1 MTKKDKKG
9 TAIRLLKYLLDA
21 KRLFIFALILTVIS
35 NYLAL
40 YIPLY
45 SGKAIDA
52 IGLDGNVNFELVF
65 TNCKYMLACI
75 ILSALSS
82 YFTEVLLVKL
92 SAKITKRMRQEV
104 FEHLQQLPVS
114 YFDHHATGD
123 IISRISY
130 DIDTINTSLS
140 SDLITILTTL
150 ITVVGSLIMMIR
162 ISTTLCLIFVVTT
175 PIIVFITRHRAKKV
189 RPMFSKRSHLL
200 GKLNG
205 FVEEMLSGYK
215 TIKAYGK
222 EDKIVERFDTN
233 NIEAIDAYYEA
244 EYEGSIVGPTV
255 ALVNNLSL
263 SFVSGLGAILFLNK
277 QISIGNIS
285 SFIMY
290 SRKFSGP
297 ISELAN
303 IMAELQSA
311 ISAAERVFDLL
322 DTPVEKEDDKD
333 AITLENVSGDIAFEN
348 VHFSY
353 EVGKEIIHGM
363 NLHIH
368 PGKLVAIVGPTGAGK
383 TTIINMLM
391 RFYDPTSGTIKLDGN
406 DITKCTRAS
415 LQKQYSMVLQD
426 TWLFDGTVYENVAY
440 GKDNATKEEVIEVCK
455 AAQIHDFIMTLK
467 DGYDTRIQENG
478 VNISKGQK
486 QLLTIAR
493 AMLSETKMLILDEAT
508 SNVDS
513 YTEQKI
519 QSAIQELCK
528 NKTAFV
534 IAHRLSTIENAD
546 LIVVLRHGEII
557 EQGTHDELLKQ
568 KGFYASLFNAQWEG

>member
-1 MTKKDKKG
+1 MTKKDKKS
-9 TAIRLLKYLLDA
+9 TIIRLLRYLLEA
-21 KRLFIFALILTVIS
+21 KWIFLFALILTVIS

-40 YIPLY
+40 YIPYY

-52 IGLDGNVNFELVF
+52 IGLENNVDFDAVLINA
-65 TNCKYMLACI
+65 KYMLICI
-75 ILSALSS
+75 VLSACSS
-82 YFTEVLLVKL
+82 YFTEVLLVKM
-92 SAKITKRMRQEV
+92 SAKITKKMRKEV
-104 FEHLQQLPVS
+104 FEHLQKLPVS
-114 YFDHHATGD
+114 FFDQNATGD

-140 SDLITILTTL
+140 SDLITILTTM
-150 ITVVGSLIMMIR
+150 ITVVGSLIMMIQ
-162 ISTTLCLIFVVTT
+162 ISKTLCLIFVVTT
-175 PIIVFITRHRAKKV
+175 PIIVFITRHRSKKV
-189 RPMFSKRSHLL
+189 RPLFSRRSYLL

-205 FVEEMLSGYK
+205 FVEEMLSGHK

-222 EDKIVERFDTN
+222 ESKIVEKFDQN
-233 NIEAIDAYYEA
+233 NIEAVDAYYKA

-263 SFVSGLGAILFLNK
+263 SFVSGLGAFLFLCH
-277 QISIGNIS
+277 QITIGNIS

-311 ISAAERVFDLL
+311 LSASERVFALL
-322 DTPVEKEDDKD
+322 DTPIEKKDDED
-333 AITLENVSGDIAFEN
+333 AIVLDNVEGRVDFN
-348 VHFSY
+348 HVHFSY
-353 EVGKEIIHGM
+353 VPNKEIIHDLS
-363 NLHIH
+363 LHIE
-368 PGKLVAIVGPTGAGK
+368 PGMLVAIVGPTGAGK
-383 TTIINMLM
+383 TTIMNLLM
-391 RFYDPTSGTIKLDGN
+391 RFYDPTSGVIQLDEK
-406 DITKCTRAS
+406 DITKCTRSS

-440 GKDNATKEEVIEVCK
+440 GREGATREEVIEACK
-455 AAQIHDFIMTLK
+455 AAQIHDFIETLK

-493 AMLSETKMLILDEAT
+493 AMVSDTKMLILDEAT

-519 QSAIQELCK
+519 QSAILELCK

-546 LIVVLRHGEII
+546 IILVLNHGKII
-557 EQGTHDELLKQ
+557 EHGTHSELLNQ
-568 KGFYASLFNAQWEG
+568 KGFYASLFNAQWEN

>member
-1 MTKKDKKG
+1 MTKKDKKS
-9 TAIRLLKYLLDA
+9 TIIRLLRYLLEA
-21 KRLFIFALILTVIS
+21 KWIFLFALILTVVS

-40 YIPLY
+40 YIPYY

-52 IGLDGNVNFELVF
+52 IGLENNVDFDAVLINA
-65 TNCKYMLACI
+65 KYMLICI
-75 ILSALSS
+75 VLSACSS
-82 YFTEVLLVKL
+82 YFTEVLLVKM
-92 SAKITKRMRQEV
+92 SAKITKKMRKEV
-104 FEHLQQLPVS
+104 FEHLQKLPVS
-114 YFDHHATGD
+114 FFDQNATGD

-140 SDLITILTTL
+140 SDLITILTTM
-150 ITVVGSLIMMIR
+150 ITVVGSLIMMIQ
-162 ISTTLCLIFVVTT
+162 ISKTLCLIFVVTT
-175 PIIVFITRHRAKKV
+175 PIIVFITRHRSKKV
-189 RPMFSKRSHLL
+189 RPLFSRRSYLL

-205 FVEEMLSGYK
+205 FVEEMLSGHK

-222 EDKIVERFDTN
+222 ESKIVEKFDQN
-233 NIEAIDAYYEA
+233 NIEAVDAYYKA

-263 SFVSGLGAILFLNK
+263 SFVSGLGAFLFLCH
-277 QISIGNIS
+277 QITIGNIS

-311 ISAAERVFDLL
+311 LSASERVFALL
-322 DTPVEKEDDKD
+322 DTPIEKKDDED
-333 AITLENVSGDIAFEN
+333 AIVLDNVEGRVDFN
-348 VHFSY
+348 HVHFSY
-353 EVGKEIIHGM
+353 VPNKEIIHDLS
-363 NLHIH
+363 LHIE
-368 PGKLVAIVGPTGAGK
+368 PGMLVAIVGPTGAGK
-383 TTIINMLM
+383 TTIMNLLM
-391 RFYDPTSGTIKLDGN
+391 RFYDPTSGVIQLDEK

-440 GKDNATKEEVIEVCK
+440 GREGATREEVIEACK
-455 AAQIHDFIMTLK
+455 AAQIHDFIETLK

-493 AMLSETKMLILDEAT
+493 AMVSDTKMLILDEAT

-519 QSAIQELCK
+519 QSAILELCK

-546 LIVVLRHGEII
+546 MILVLNHGKII
-557 EQGTHDELLKQ
+557 EHGTHTELLNQ
-568 KGFYASLFNAQWEG
+568 KGFYASLFNAQWEN

>member
-1 MTKKDKKG
+1 MTKKDKKS
-9 TAIRLLKYLLDA
+9 TIIRLLRYLLEA
-21 KRLFIFALILTVIS
+21 KWIFLFALILTVIS

-40 YIPLY
+40 YIPYY

-52 IGLDGNVNFELVF
+52 IGLENNVDFDAVLINA
-65 TNCKYMLACI
+65 KYMLICI
-75 ILSALSS
+75 VLSACSS
-82 YFTEVLLVKL
+82 YFTEVLLVKM
-92 SAKITKRMRQEV
+92 SAKITKKMRKEV
-104 FEHLQQLPVS
+104 FEHLQKLPVS
-114 YFDHHATGD
+114 FFDQNATGD

-140 SDLITILTTL
+140 SDLITILTTM
-150 ITVVGSLIMMIR
+150 ITVVGSLIMMIQ
-162 ISTTLCLIFVVTT
+162 ISKTLCLIFVVTT
-175 PIIVFITRHRAKKV
+175 PIIVFITRHRSKKV
-189 RPMFSKRSHLL
+189 RPLFSRRSYLL

-205 FVEEMLSGYK
+205 FVEEMLSGHK

-222 EDKIVERFDTN
+222 ESKIVEKFDQN
-233 NIEAIDAYYEA
+233 NIEAVDAYYKA

-263 SFVSGLGAILFLNK
+263 SFVSGLGAFLFLCH
-277 QISIGNIS
+277 QITIGNIS

-311 ISAAERVFDLL
+311 LSASERVFALL
-322 DTPVEKEDDKD
+322 DTPIEKKDDED
-333 AITLENVSGDIAFEN
+333 AIVLDNVEGRVDFN
-348 VHFSY
+348 HVHFSY
-353 EVGKEIIHGM
+353 VPNKEIIHDLS
-363 NLHIH
+363 LHIE
-368 PGKLVAIVGPTGAGK
+368 PGMLVAIVGPTGAGK
-383 TTIINMLM
+383 TTIMNLLM
-391 RFYDPTSGTIKLDGN
+391 RFYDPTSGVIQLDEK
-406 DITKCTRAS
+406 DITKCTRTS

-440 GKDNATKEEVIEVCK
+440 GREGATREEVIEACK
-455 AAQIHDFIMTLK
+455 AAQIHDFIETLK

-493 AMLSETKMLILDEAT
+493 AMVSDTKMLILDEAT

-519 QSAIQELCK
+519 QSAILELCK

-546 LIVVLRHGEII
+546 MILVLNHGKII
-557 EQGTHDELLKQ
+557 EHGTHSELLNQ
-568 KGFYASLFNAQWEG
+568 KGFYASLFNAQWEN

>member
-1 MTKKDKKG
+1 MTKKDKKS
-9 TAIRLLKYLLDA
+9 TIIRLLRYLLEA
-21 KRLFIFALILTVIS
+21 KWIFLFALILTVVS

-40 YIPLY
+40 YIPYY

-52 IGLDGNVNFELVF
+52 IGLENNVDFDAVLINA
-65 TNCKYMLACI
+65 KYMLICI
-75 ILSALSS
+75 VLSACSS
-82 YFTEVLLVKL
+82 YFTEVLLVKM
-92 SAKITKRMRQEV
+92 SAKITKKMRKEV
-104 FEHLQQLPVS
+104 FEHLQKLPVS
-114 YFDHHATGD
+114 FFDQNATGD

-140 SDLITILTTL
+140 SDLITILTTM
-150 ITVVGSLIMMIR
+150 ITVVGSLIMMIQ
-162 ISTTLCLIFVVTT
+162 ISKTLCLIFVVTT
-175 PIIVFITRHRAKKV
+175 PIIVFITRHRSKKV
-189 RPMFSKRSHLL
+189 RPLFSRRSYLL

-205 FVEEMLSGYK
+205 FVEEMLSGHK

-222 EDKIVERFDTN
+222 ESKIVEKFDQN
-233 NIEAIDAYYEA
+233 NIEAVDAYYKA

-263 SFVSGLGAILFLNK
+263 SFVSGLGAFLFLCH
-277 QISIGNIS
+277 QITIGNIS

-311 ISAAERVFDLL
+311 LSASERVFALL
-322 DTPVEKEDDKD
+322 DTPVEKKDDED
-333 AITLENVSGDIAFEN
+333 AIVLDNVEGRVDFN
-348 VHFSY
+348 HVHFSY
-353 EVGKEIIHGM
+353 VPNKEIIHDLS
-363 NLHIH
+363 LHIE
-368 PGKLVAIVGPTGAGK
+368 PGMLVAIVGPTGAGK
-383 TTIINMLM
+383 TTIMNLLM
-391 RFYDPTSGTIKLDGN
+391 RFYDPTSGVIQLDEK

-440 GKDNATKEEVIEVCK
+440 GREGATREEVIEACK
-455 AAQIHDFIMTLK
+455 AAQIHDFIETLK

-493 AMLSETKMLILDEAT
+493 AMVSDTKMLILDEAT

-519 QSAIQELCK
+519 QSAILELCK

-546 LIVVLRHGEII
+546 MILVLNHGKII
-557 EQGTHDELLKQ
+557 EHGTHSELLNQ
-568 KGFYASLFNAQWEG
+568 KGFYASLFNAQWEN

>member
-1 MTKKDKKG
+1 MTKKDKKS
-9 TAIRLLKYLLDA
+9 TIIRLLRYLLEA
-21 KRLFIFALILTVIS
+21 KWIFLFALILTVVS

-40 YIPLY
+40 YIPYY

-52 IGLDGNVNFELVF
+52 IGLENNVDFDAVLINA
-65 TNCKYMLACI
+65 KYMLICI
-75 ILSALSS
+75 VLSACSS
-82 YFTEVLLVKL
+82 YFTEVLLVKM
-92 SAKITKRMRQEV
+92 SAKITKKMRKEV
-104 FEHLQQLPVS
+104 FEHLQKLPVS
-114 YFDHHATGD
+114 FFDQNATGD

-140 SDLITILTTL
+140 SDLITILTTM
-150 ITVVGSLIMMIR
+150 ITVVGSLIMMIQ
-162 ISTTLCLIFVVTT
+162 ISKTLCLIFVVTT
-175 PIIVFITRHRAKKV
+175 PIIVFITRHRSKKV
-189 RPMFSKRSHLL
+189 RPLFSRRSYLL

-205 FVEEMLSGYK
+205 FVEEMLSGHK

-222 EDKIVERFDTN
+222 ESKIVEKFDQN
-233 NIEAIDAYYEA
+233 NIEAVDAYYKA

-263 SFVSGLGAILFLNK
+263 SFVSGLGAFLFLCH
-277 QISIGNIS
+277 QITIGNIS

-311 ISAAERVFDLL
+311 LSASERVFALL
-322 DTPVEKEDDKD
+322 DTPVEKKDGED
-333 AITLENVSGDIAFEN
+333 AIVLDNVEGRVDFN
-348 VHFSY
+348 HVHFSY
-353 EVGKEIIHGM
+353 VPNKEIIHDLS
-363 NLHIH
+363 LHIE
-368 PGKLVAIVGPTGAGK
+368 PGMLVAIVGPTGAGK
-383 TTIINMLM
+383 TTIMNLLM
-391 RFYDPTSGTIKLDGN
+391 RFYDPTSGVIQLDEK

-440 GKDNATKEEVIEVCK
+440 GREGATREEVIEACK
-455 AAQIHDFIMTLK
+455 AAQIHDFIETLK

-493 AMLSETKMLILDEAT
+493 AMVSDTKMLILDEAT

-519 QSAIQELCK
+519 QSAILELCK

-546 LIVVLRHGEII
+546 MILVLNHGKII
-557 EQGTHDELLKQ
+557 EHGTHSELLNQ
-568 KGFYASLFNAQWEG
+568 KGFYASLFNAQWEN